1 MSPNPPKENLLVS
14 WSKYYING
22 CPYPHQEKISW
33 SRGGFLNQLSISH
46 YHFCPYPH
54 QEKISWSRG
63 GFGNKVSRTLSHDQN
78 YVCPPPHNE
87 KISWSRGEKK
97 MEICPYLNKNK
108 NKLSCGKKILDA
120 PTPTRRKSLG
130 LVVDS
135 KTNCVKKYNMTSLC
149 LSISPP

>member
-1 MSPNPPKENLLVS
+1 M
-14 WSKYYING
+14 
-22 CPYPHQEKISW
+22 W
-33 SRGGFLNQLSISH
+33 SRGGFLNQLSVFH

-87 KISWSRGEKK
+87 KISWSHGEKK

-108 NKLSCGKKILDA
+108 NKLSRGKKILDA
-120 PTPTRRKSLG
+120 PTPTSRKSRG
-130 LVVDS
+130 LVVDL
-135 KTNCVKKYNMTSLC
+135 KIFHIVKN
-149 LSISPP
+149 ISVPTPTTKKISWSRGEKK